1 MELNTRYSGKYK
13 GYKQTIPKYLQDKPR
28 QFLVHCLKRI
38 TSAEDIKPAHI
49 KEGENTGEFYVR
61 SPESKDTWY
70 SLSFGGNNTMPKCS
84 CPDFS
89 HTGLL
94 CKHFFA
100 VFVRNED
107 WKWDALPRSYRDS
120 PHLCLDDSVIFRSAS
135 NLNHDVIT
143 EDPIDP
149 PLPAFVPQPQ
159 LQPKMTSE
167 SELTREA
174 MKCRETLEE
183 ITSLTYNV
191 GDLNALKEL
200 GSSLQSLHDRL
211 LCYQAT
217 DENTLPLVKN
227 RQKHEKKNEE
237 NHTKSTS
244 LFQYDVKETHL
255 PTGLDNAQR

>member
-1 MELNTRYSGKYK
+1 
-13 GYKQTIPKYLQDKPR
+13 
-28 QFLVHCLKRI
+28 
-38 TSAEDIKPAHI
+38 
-49 KEGENTGEFYVR
+49 
-61 SPESKDTWY
+61 
-70 SLSFGGNNTMPKCS
+70 MPKCS

-100 VFVRNED
+100 VFEHNAD
-107 WKWDALPRSYRDS
+107 WECDALPRSYRDS
-120 PHLCLDDSVIFRSAS
+120 PHLCLDDAVIFRNAS

-149 PLPAFVPQPQ
+149 PLPTFVPQPQ

-174 MKCRETLEE
+174 VKCRETLKE

-191 GDLNALKEL
+191 GYLNALKEL
-200 GSSLQSLHDRL
+200 GSSLQSLHDRF
-211 LCYQAT
+211 LCYKAT

-237 NHTKSTS
+237 NHTKKYLPLPVRRKRNAFANRVGQRATIMRN
-244 LFQYDVKETHL
+244 QYFVNVPVDGNIYVKKKKGKKLKKPKESGTKN
-255 PTGLDNAQR
+255 TAA